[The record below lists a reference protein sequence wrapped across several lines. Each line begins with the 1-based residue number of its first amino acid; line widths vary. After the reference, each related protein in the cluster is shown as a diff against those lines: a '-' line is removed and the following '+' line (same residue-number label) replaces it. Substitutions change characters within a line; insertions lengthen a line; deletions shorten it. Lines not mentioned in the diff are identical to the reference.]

1 MGSPVVT
8 YLGKTIYLETF
19 KTYHFGIE
27 FKGKILIFFL
37 RAGGSPL
44 NLFELLWE
52 GVPLKSNQFYMGR
65 GMLSH
70 SILFKSLSGP
80 YIEFYGKYSLR
91 YFTNISNFK
100 KWVGGNL

>member
-8 YLGKTIYLETF
+8 YLGKAIYLETF

-44 NLFELLWE
+44 NLFEMLWE
-52 GVPLKSNQFYMGR
+52 GVLLKSISVLFRKG
-65 GMLSH
+65 GCST
-70 SILFKSLSGP
+70 IL
-80 YIEFYGKYSLR
+80 
-91 YFTNISNFK
+91 
-100 KWVGGNL
+100 